1 MLHAKVVKDVPVGF
15 SGVQRQICLRTAE
28 TAVGDLLNASPGERP
43 QKAFQWDKCVNIS
56 TEGWICGLGWG
67 AGQRSGEWR
76 AKLVSIVMVWRQ

>member
-56 TEGWICGLGWG
+56 TEGSVDW
-67 AGQRSGEWR
+67 AGGQGRGVESGGP
-76 AKLVSIVMVWRQ
+76 S